1 MVQNFNNLL
10 QILHYMYV
18 IKHLL
23 FLSIAARLKRIAS
36 NGKLSF
42 CLRLNYLNYL
52 RQLETK

>member
-52 RQLETK
+52 RQLETQ